1 MSDNKSQASKQ
12 AALCFVDSNVW
23 LYIFLPGQDKNKA
36 AIAKRLIQQK
46 KSNIVVS
53 TQVINEIM
61 RNLFRNKAISEVQ
74 ARHLIRAFYQEY
86 QVVPVNEPVQI
97 QASMLREKYSFS
109 YWDSLITA
117 AALESKAVTLY
128 SEDMQDGLT
137 LEKQLTIVNPF

>member
-1 MSDNKSQASKQ
+1 MSGKAG
-12 AALCFVDSNVW
+12 LCFVDSNVW

-46 KSNIVVS
+46 QLSIVVS

-61 RNLFRNKAISEVQ
+61 RNLFRNKAISEVE
-74 ARHLIRAFYQEY
+74 ARHLIRSFYQDC

-97 QASMLREKYSFS
+97 QASQLREKYSLS

-117 AALESKAVTLY
+117 AALESGTVTLY

-137 LEKQLTIVNPF
+137 VEKQLTIVNPF